1 MRSLSREFWHRSRWW
16 FWCAHRPRFLPSCFC
31 VGRARVTSAGGRA
44 NRTMA
49 LCGWARSIAALL
61 LAIAVS
67 RPAAA
72 QAPASPTSAVS
83 MAASASGN
91 SLAPTLAATRLGF
104 SLDEAQPRPVNAS
117 AARMGKR
124 EGRALALVGGI
135 AVIAGLVI
143 NDDLDA
149 GDVIALGGAG
159 LGLYGLFVWWR

>member
-1 MRSLSREFWHRSRWW
+1 
-16 FWCAHRPRFLPSCFC
+16 
-31 VGRARVTSAGGRA
+31 
-44 NRTMA
+44 MA
-49 LCGWARSIAALL
+49 
-61 LAIAVS
+61 V
-67 RPAAA
+67 
-72 QAPASPTSAVS
+72 
-83 MAASASGN
+83 SASGN

-104 SLDEAQPRPVNAS
+104 SLDEAQPRAVNAS

-135 AVIAGLVI
+135 AVIAGLLI